1 MVLKRCFCLVLSL
14 FVCCPSVFVVV
25 PRVVGFRFVVLF
37 LFVDLF
43 VGLVTRDHAT
53 SACFP
58 CVLLVVAGCSF
69 RVGFVVSCFSFTD
82 YLL

>member
-1 MVLKRCFCLVLSL
+1 ML
-14 FVCCPSVFVVV
+14 VVV

-43 VGLVTRDHAT
+43 VGLVTRDNAT